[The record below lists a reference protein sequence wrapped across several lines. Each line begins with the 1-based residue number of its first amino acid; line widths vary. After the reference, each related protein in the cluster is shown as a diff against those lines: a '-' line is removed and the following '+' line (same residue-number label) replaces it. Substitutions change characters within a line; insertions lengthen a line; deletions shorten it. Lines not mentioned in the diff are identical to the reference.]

1 MSMRSAASCG
11 QPLQRSVVPCG
22 ARTVRGVVMARTLS
36 NVTFDGVLRRI
47 HHAQIL
53 IPAGREDDARA
64 FYCGLLGLVEVTKPE
79 SLRARGG
86 FWLAVG
92 DAQQLHVGIEANFAD
107 RSGSREHVAYEV
119 DDLEV
124 ETTRLAAA
132 GVPVKMSEEV
142 PGYRRCELRDP
153 FGNRLELMQEI

>member
-1 MSMRSAASCG
+1 M
-11 QPLQRSVVPCG
+11 
-22 ARTVRGVVMARTLS
+22 
-36 NVTFDGVLRRI
+36 LRRI